1 MSIFGAK
8 SPQSS
13 EPVMVKLIRLAR
25 GDVELVDDA
34 IRNAKRADRPADLAQ
49 IVKYIVQH
57 RARHLMRSLQ
67 EAS

>member
-1 MSIFGAK
+1 
-8 SPQSS
+8 
-13 EPVMVKLIRLAR
+13 MVKLIRLAR